1 MEKKQINPLMAHF
14 RQPAIYL
21 KLPSQ
26 GQFWTSG
33 LVLPESGEIPIYPMT
48 AKDEI
53 TLKTPDALLNGQ
65 GVVDVIHSCCPNI
78 TDAWRMPSVDVDAVL
93 IAIRIAS
100 YGNNMEFD
108 TVCPHCKEENRY
120 DAELTAI
127 LDSISLPDYNTK
139 VTHGDIR
146 IKLHPQEYFS
156 INATNQINYEEQRV
170 INTLSDSNLDDETRL
185 SEYKKHMERLID
197 LNLKT
202 LIDSTEYIEIVPTG
216 TVVTEKEHIKDYYE
230 NFEAE
235 VCKAVRE
242 RLEQIGVEGTIA
254 PMPTECASC
263 QQPYTV
269 PLTFDYSSFFAV
281 GS

>member
-1 MEKKQINPLMAHF
+1 MEKKQINPLVAHF

-21 KLPSQ
+21 KLPSK

-33 LVLPESGEIPIYPMT
+33 LTLPETGEIPIYPMT

-100 YGNNMEFD
+100 YGNSMEFD
-108 TVCPHCKEENRY
+108 TTCPNCKEENRY
-120 DAELTAI
+120 EAELTTI

-139 VTHGDIR
+139 VTHSDIR

-170 INTLSDSNLDDETRL
+170 INTLANTNLDDEAKL
-185 SEYKKHMERLID
+185 NEYKKHMQRLID

-202 LIDSTEYIEIVPTG
+202 LIDSTEYIEIVSTG
-216 TVVTEKEHIKDYYE
+216 TIVTDKEHIQDYYE
-230 NFEAE
+230 NCEAD

-242 RLEQIGVEGTIA
+242 RLDQIGVEGTIA
-254 PMPTECASC
+254 PIPTECTSC
-263 QQPYTV
+263 QTPYTV
-269 PLTFDYSSFFAV
+269 PMTFDYSNFFAV